1 MAELTAIS
9 PAKLLEVGE
18 QATQEPQVEAKVT
31 ARLVSLD
38 AFRGLTIL
46 LMLLVNNIALDTAT
60 PVHLTHA
67 PWNEGVR
74 LADLVFPWFLLC
86 VGIAI
91 PFSAR
96 SAAKNGITGWRYA
109 GKILWR
115 VVMMFAL
122 GLLVDSAIQRQ
133 PVFGLGV
140 LQLIAL
146 AYLGGVILYRL
157 PQVARIIACG
167 LLLGIYGIALKYI
180 PVPGIG
186 IPMFE
191 EGTNLVRHVNDAYL
205 TTIGLR
211 GLPSA
216 IPTAALVGLGSL
228 LGDFVLRK
236 KETPIRKI
244 VFLMAIGGVLALLGF
259 WWNLALPFNKP
270 VWTPAYI
277 LLSAGLGAILIAL
290 LYGLFD
296 LRNRGRWA
304 FPLVVFGSNAL
315 LAYVGPILVKVLVLQ
330 VWTVGPPDARKT
342 LQDAWLTSLTSSFG
356 QVVGGLSYTISYI
369 GIAWIALFICY
380 KKGLF
385 LRV

>member
-1 MAELTAIS
+1 MVELTTTPPAVSAEPEEKAIES
-9 PAKLLEVGE
+9 P
-18 QATQEPQVEAKVT
+18 PEAKAN

-60 PVHLTHA
+60 PAHLMHA

-96 SAAKNGITGWRYA
+96 SALKKGVYGWRYA
-109 GKILWR
+109 GKVLSR
-115 VVMMFAL
+115 VLMLFAL

-133 PVFGLGV
+133 PIFGLGV

-146 AYLGGVILYRL
+146 AYLGGAILYRL
-157 PQVARIIACG
+157 PAVARIVACG
-167 LLLGIYGIALKYI
+167 VLLAAYGLALKYI

-191 EGTNLVRHVNDAYL
+191 EGANLVRHVNDAYL
-205 TTIGLR
+205 TTISLR
-211 GLPSA
+211 GLPSI

-228 LGDFVLRK
+228 LGDFVLAK
-236 KETPIRKI
+236 KGTAVSKMAM
-244 VFLMAIGGVLALLGF
+244 LMAIGGGVSLLGF

-296 LRNRGRWA
+296 LGNRGRWA

-315 LAYVGPILVKVLVLQ
+315 LAYVGPILVKMVFLQ
-330 VWTVGPPDARKT
+330 VWKVGPPDARRT
-342 LQDAWLTSLTSSFG
+342 LQEAWLTSFVGSFG
-356 QVVGGLSYTISYI
+356 QVVGGLSYTLSYI
-369 GIAWIALFICY
+369 GIVWIVLLICY
-380 KKGLF
+380 VKGLF